1 MRRKGFAVLAA
12 AAVLSMG
19 VMTISAYA
27 AEGWA
32 MQNNSWVY
40 LDKNGN
46 KLKNEWKKGA
56 DNLWRY
62 LNSKGEMAIST
73 WADDEYYVD
82 SNGIMVTNQWV
93 KTTPRWDNTEEA
105 VWYYFGSTGKM
116 VEDGWKKIDGK
127 NYLFDSDGVMQTGW
141 SEDGLYYLGT
151 DGAMKTGWKY
161 LAPAEG
167 EEENNYRET
176 SSDGMYW
183 YYFSSNGKKYCP
195 ETGDDDGEYRISRIN
210 GEYYCFD
217 ETGKMQTGWVYL
229 LGDPEHAP
237 GNSIENWRYFA
248 EPEITNLT
256 TGASVKGWLSLI
268 PPEELSD
275 NMDDPVVWYYFE
287 KDGTPKTGPEY
298 GDASTDDFVRI
309 SGKSYLFDP
318 KGNPVSGLHKVYI
331 GDTDEYTA
339 YYFDEDSKTAIKGKE
354 TVEEGDGTVSTFYFN
369 EGSYAG
375 RGVTGVKDG
384 YLYYMGKRQE
394 ANEEAKYE
402 AITIETGKTYVV
414 NKNGKIVKNKS
425 VKDDDG
431 TKYTVDKNGLL
442 TKVDDEAVGSQK
454 FNEPIEP
461 EFSEWDW

>member
-1 MRRKGFAVLAA
+1 MKRKGLTILAA

-46 KLKNEWKKGA
+46 KVKDEWKKGA

-73 WADDEYYVD
+73 WADEEYYVD
-82 SNGIMVTNQWV
+82 SNGIMVTNKWV
-93 KTTPRWDNTEEA
+93 KTTPKWNDNEAA
-105 VWYYFGSTGKM
+105 VWYYFGSSGKM

-127 NYLFDSDGVMQTGW
+127 SYLFDNDGVMQTGW
-141 SEDGLYYLGT
+141 SDDGLYYLGD

-161 LAPAEG
+161 LEPEEG
-167 EEENNYRET
+167 YEENNYREE
-176 SSDGMYW
+176 SADGKYW
-183 YYFSSNGKKYCP
+183 YYFASNGKKYCT
-195 ETGDDDGEYRISRIN
+195 ETGDGEGEYRISRIN
-210 GEYYCFD
+210 GDYYCFD
-217 ETGKMQTGWVYL
+217 EDGKMQTGWVYL
-229 LGDPEHAP
+229 LGDPERAP
-237 GNSIENWRYFA
+237 GGSIANWRYFA

-256 TGASVKGWLSLI
+256 TGASVQGWLSLI

-275 NMDDPVVWYYFE
+275 DVNEPVVWYYFE
-287 KDGTPKTGPEY
+287 KDGTPKAGPEF

-318 KGNPVSGLHKVYI
+318 KGNPVSGLHKVEI
-331 GDTDEYTA
+331 GSTNEYTS
-339 YYFDEDSKTAIKGKE
+339 YYFDEDSKVAIKGKE
-354 TVEEGDGTVSTFYFN
+354 TIEEGDGTVSTFYFN

-394 ANEEAKYE
+394 ANEDMKYE
-402 AITIETGKTYVV
+402 AITIESGKTYVV
-414 NKNGKIVKNKS
+414 NKNGKIVKGKT
-425 VKDDDG
+425 VKDSDK
-431 TKYTVDKNGLL
+431 TEYTVNDSGLL
-442 TKVDDEAVGSQK
+442 THVDDEPIGRTE
-454 FNEPIEP
+454 FNDPIEP
-461 EFSEWDW
+461 EFVEWDW